1 MNKEQLEVLEVAS
14 EYIVKLI
21 GGIKETVSCFQS
33 GKEKQGLDMITP
45 IGNGIGYIMDVIT
58 LLPLELDSDAT
69 IENLNTQLE
78 ELVQGLEN
86 EDYVLVSDM
95 FSYEILPIFEEIKIH
110 MEHLNIN
117 VCEADKKDIT

>member
-45 IGNGIGYIMDVIT
+45 IGHGIGYIMDVIT

-78 ELVQGLEN
+78 ELVQGIEN

-95 FSYEILPIFEEIKIH
+95 FNYEILPIFEEIKIH
-110 MEHLNIN
+110 MEHLMIN
-117 VCEADKKDIT
+117 Q